1 MIMGKQCGICNNAES
16 KYKCPC
22 CLIPY
27 CSVTCYRQH
36 KEIPCVKPEP
46 AASSDEKVVPDEQP
60 PREFEE
66 NNESGWRLKRS
77 QLQAVVESDDIRR
90 MLRDQDLQSLI
101 RKIDSAVNAEEELD
115 KAMEG
120 PAFREFADKI
130 LATINPEEYVLAAES

>member
-27 CSVTCYRQH
+27 CSVTCYQQH

-46 AASSDEKVVPDEQP
+46 AASSDGKSFICLAMHAHPVC
-60 PREFEE
+60 
-66 NNESGWRLKRS
+66 SS
-77 QLQAVVESDDIRR
+77 YDIRR

-130 LATINPEEYVLAAES
+130 LATINPEEHVLAAES

>member
-1 MIMGKQCGICNNAES
+1 
-16 KYKCPC
+16 
-22 CLIPY
+22 
-27 CSVTCYRQH
+27 
-36 KEIPCVKPEP
+36 VKPEP